1 MGCVKSP
8 LPIISKTMVIYIILS
23 LILWFVAPLFLE
35 GRIKLE
41 SDNKVLVML
50 CRFLAV
56 VLIALSIFREL
67 L

>member
-56 VLIALSIFREL
+56 VLIALSIFRDFL
-67 L
+67 

>member
-8 LPIISKTMVIYIILS
+8 LPIISKTMVIYILLS
-23 LILWFVAPLFLE
+23 LILWFVVPLFLE
-35 GRIKLE
+35 GRIRLE

-56 VLIALSIFREL
+56 VLIALSIFRDFL
-67 L
+67 

>member
-23 LILWFVAPLFLE
+23 LILWFVAPIFLE
-35 GRIKLE
+35 GRIKKKM
-41 SDNKVLVML
+41 DKKALVML
-50 CRFLAV
+50 CRILAV
-56 VLIALSIFREL
+56 VLIALAIFREL